1 MSEAAAEP
9 VVLWMDLETTGLLPG
24 EDQILEVH
32 AALAPSLRRCLDVA
46 YADTWVLGW
55 RGDIAALDP
64 VVQAMHTDSGL
75 FRECARSDLHLA
87 AVEAELLARLP
98 AEGPRAILA
107 GRGAGFDRAFVA
119 AQMPALSGRLSH
131 RVLDVSAVELFCR
144 ALGMPPG
151 TLRKAGAHRAK
162 DDIEEARAHLERC
175 MVWVQGCFG
184 SPQGALTKL
193 FEAAA
198 GRGA

>member
-1 MSEAAAEP
+1 MSSDEP
-9 VVLWMDLETTGLLPG
+9 AVLWMDLETTGLLPG
-24 EDQILEVH
+24 EDQIMEVH
-32 AALAPSLRRCLDVA
+32 VTLAPSLRRCLDVS

-55 RGDIAALDP
+55 QGDIAALDP
-64 VVQAMHTDSGL
+64 VVQKMHTDSGL
-75 FRECARSDLHLA
+75 FGECARSELHLA
-87 AVEAELLARLP
+87 AVEAELLARIP
-98 AEGPRAILA
+98 ADGRAIVA

-119 AQMPALSGRLSH
+119 AQMPTLSERLSH

-175 MVWVQGCFG
+175 MVWIQGCFG
-184 SPQGALTKL
+184 SPKGALTKI

-198 GRGA
+198 GRSA